1 MIDESRFLS
10 STNDIHVPLESLGL
24 RYAMFA
30 HAAALSPIYSN
41 LKEQFYQQAREC
53 VEDPE
58 VEVSGGSMTIAAL
71 QTHILLALY
80 EFKETL
86 FPRAWVSVSRAT
98 WLVQMME
105 LHKMDSKDSAK
116 RIASFETY
124 LQEASDPAELKERGT
139 TFWAATGLH
148 CFIGVGV
155 GWNTGYMLDAREV
168 SRHARQSVAAH
179 SCSSFVSD
187 SVSRSPHLYLH
198 MIPIS
203 MLLQDH
209 SPLRML

>member
-98 WLVQMME
+98 WLAQMLE
-105 LHKMDSKDSAK
+105 LHKMDLKVPPK
-116 RIASFETY
+116 RTASFETY
-124 LQEASDPAELKERGT
+124 LQEASDPAELNERGT
-139 TFWAATGLH
+139 TFWAAASLH

-155 GWNTGYMLDAREV
+155 GWNTGNKLDARDV
-168 SRHARQSVAAH
+168 SQRVRHLMVAH
-179 SCSSFVSD
+179 CCSFFVAD
-187 SVSRSPHLYLH
+187 IVSRSPRSYLH
-198 MIPIS
+198 MIPTP

-209 SPLRML
+209 SR